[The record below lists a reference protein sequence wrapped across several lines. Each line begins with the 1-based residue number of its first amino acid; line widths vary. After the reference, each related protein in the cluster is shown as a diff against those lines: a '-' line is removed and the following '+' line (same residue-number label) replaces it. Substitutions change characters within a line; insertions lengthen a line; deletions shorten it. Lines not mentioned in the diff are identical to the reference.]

1 LKVLPVNHSIFLISQ
16 DVSLANIMETVTIH
30 DKKFSQSISAKK
42 IRTAIL
48 QMAVRINKDL
58 VSKNVVFVGI
68 LNGSFLFAADLLRL
82 IHFNCR
88 ITFVKT
94 SSYSGTDNTGNV
106 THLIGLNEVIKDK
119 TIVLIEDIVDSG
131 NTLDSVIKDL
141 EKHKPAE
148 IKIAT
153 LVFKPDA
160 YEYNRKIDYIG
171 FRIPNAFVI
180 GYGLDYDGF
189 GRNLENIYTEIQ

>member
-1 LKVLPVNHSIFLISQ
+1 
-16 DVSLANIMETVTIH
+16 METITIH
-30 DKKFSQSISAKK
+30 DKKFSLSINAKK
-42 IRTAIL
+42 ISAAIQ
-48 QMAVRINKDL
+48 QMALKINKDL
-58 VSKNVVFVGI
+58 VSKNVVFIGI

-82 IHFNCR
+82 IHSDCR
-88 ITFVKT
+88 ITFIKT
-94 SSYSGTDNTGNV
+94 SSYNGTENTGNV

-119 TIVLIEDIVDSG
+119 NIVLIEDIVDSG

-153 LVFKPDA
+153 LLFKPDA

-171 FRIPNAFVI
+171 FRIPNAFVV

-189 GRNLENIYTEIQ
+189 GRNLENIYTEME

>member
-42 IRTAIL
+42 IRAVIH
-48 QMAVRINKDL
+48 QMAVRINNDL
-58 VSKNVVFVGI
+58 VSKDVVFVGI

-82 IHFNCR
+82 IHLDCR
-88 ITFVKT
+88 ITFIKT
-94 SSYSGTDNTGNV
+94 SSYSGTDNTGKV
-106 THLIGLNEVIKDK
+106 SRLIGLNEAIEDK

-131 NTLDSVIKDL
+131 NTLDSLIKDL

-148 IKIAT
+148 IKTAT
-153 LVFKPDA
+153 LLFKPDA

-171 FRIPNAFVI
+171 FPIPNAFVI

-189 GRNLENIYTEIQ
+189 GRNLENIYTEME